1 MQSCIAAQF
10 PRIFLLLL
18 PCSTNLFFNIEHQK
32 NKNMPV
38 MLVMLMIVDGRM
50 VEESERERSTLWGSH
65 YDRKIR
71 TRHGPRAMKETWDWL
86 SRPGRCCYQTLAIS
100 KAHQKVLGDLA
111 WAVYDV
117 GIMTAEVTLNQKMA
131 LLPPQDTS
139 TSHTKLPPHRNET
152 RHLTSFELIRN
163 INDPVPKLESWGWRE
178 WIMMAKTK
186 ASTHWIQRNLKG
198 KVQTGKQADC
208 MLVNAYIFNIQ
219 YPIIFTFNCIQ

>member
-18 PCSTNLFFNIEHQK
+18 LCSTNLFFNIEHQK

-65 YDRKIR
+65 YDGKIR
-71 TRHGPRAMKETWDWL
+71 TRHGPEQWKRLGIDCHD
-86 SRPGRCCYQTLAIS
+86 PGRCCYQTLAIS
-100 KAHQKVLGDLA
+100 KAHLKVLGDLA
-111 WAVYDV
+111 WAVYDI
-117 GIMTAEVTLNQKMA
+117 GIMTTEVTLNQKMA

-139 TSHTKLPPHRNET
+139 TSHTKLPPHRNDT

-163 INDPVPKLESWGWRE
+163 INESVPKLESWGWRE
-178 WIMMAKTK
+178 WIMMARTK
-186 ASTHWIQRNLKG
+186 ASTHWIQRDLKG
-198 KVQTGKQADC
+198 KVQAGKQADR